1 MYAGGQSAK
10 SSLTSELEDALGD
23 NDCRGGS
30 SRTSLFSGGYSF
42 GPHLARVEMGAGVDV
57 VASGGSS
64 ADTAEVP
71 GADSDTAAVEIEGP
85 VMALARPGAAVVLA
99 RVDTGAGAGAGS
111 GASAGAGSGA
121 CVGVGAGVD
130 ASMAA
135 EGPLEDRDLT
145 VIVVVGDRDLASG
158 GVDDLRPEVGAA
170 LRSNSRHA

>member
-99 RVDTGAGAGAGS
+99 RVDTGAGAGAGA
-111 GASAGAGSGA
+111 GTSAGA
-121 CVGVGAGVD
+121 CMGVDVGVD

-145 VIVVVGDRDLASG
+145 VIVVAGDRDLASG

-170 LRSNSRHA
+170 SRSNSRHA